1 MPTMTPDETGHE
13 SFKARNETKW
23 KIGAFGTP
31 HVDRPHTLIEF
42 AWEYAMRHGRRRA
55 KKDKV

>member
-1 MPTMTPDETGHE
+1 MTPDETGHE